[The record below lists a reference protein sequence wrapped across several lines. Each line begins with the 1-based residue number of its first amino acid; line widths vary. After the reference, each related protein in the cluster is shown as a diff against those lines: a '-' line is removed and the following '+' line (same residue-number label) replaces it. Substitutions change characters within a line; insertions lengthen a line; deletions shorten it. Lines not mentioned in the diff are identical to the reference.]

1 MNYQDIWLKNEEN
14 CSERLKK
21 GEIFMYIFFPNF
33 LSVKTPTDILLKVV
47 FEQGTPQMCLW
58 LISKTSTI

>member
-1 MNYQDIWLKNEEN
+1 
-14 CSERLKK
+14 
-21 GEIFMYIFFPNF
+21 MYIFFPNF